1 MEMVLIY
8 TMEYYSDVLK
18 TKSYLLVNEWNMKA
32 AILNEI
38 IQIPKRK
45 LQYEPSYMWILAL
58 KP

>member
-8 TMEYYSDVLK
+8 TMEYYSDVSK
-18 TKSYLLVNEWNMKA
+18 TKSYLPVNEWNMKA

-38 IQIPKRK
+38 TQTPKRK